1 MSDKSAIVL
10 FVKNEVYDIASWI
23 SWHLSLGFDKIFIYD
38 DHSTDGTFEVC
49 EIISRKY
56 NIELNRTNIEK
67 EPNFYW
73 RQKES
78 YFDACRKSLNNYKW
92 LAFLDADEYI
102 YLEEHNTINDFL

>member
-56 NIELNRTNIEK
+56 NIE
-67 EPNFYW
+67 
-73 RQKES
+73 
-78 YFDACRKSLNNYKW
+78 
-92 LAFLDADEYI
+92 
-102 YLEEHNTINDFL
+102 